1 MSMASSIEYDR
12 QRGAV
17 LLLMALLLSTASFL
31 AMAAMDLG
39 SDQLRIARYQQDAL
53 RAELASQSGAA
64 RLIDALEGQA
74 LPNEGALDAL
84 WELLHQ
90 TQHEPLADGQ
100 WSIVAVTL
108 ASDQWHIT
116 LKGEAPNALVSRQI
130 TLIFGWPQMEQM
142 GSDPTQVGSDP
153 NLQWSAY
160 LAH

>member
-1 MSMASSIEYDR
+1 MSRIPAISEDR

-31 AMAAMDLG
+31 AMAAMNLG

-64 RLIDALEGQA
+64 RLVDALEGQA
-74 LPNEGALDAL
+74 LPNKGALDAL
-84 WELLHQ
+84 WALLHQ
-90 TQHEPLADGQ
+90 TQQEPLADGQ
-100 WSIVAVTL
+100 WSIVTVAL
-108 ASDQWHIT
+108 NSDQWHIT

-130 TLIFGWPQMEQM
+130 TLIFGWSEM
-142 GSDPTQVGSDP
+142 GSDPTWVGSDP
-153 NLQWSAY
+153 KLQWSAY